1 MLGGISMATSM
12 GKIIKKLRKDHG
24 FTQEELAE
32 RLGVTYQAVS
42 KWENDTG
49 MPDISQIVPLASV
62 LEVSTDVLFGIAETS
77 ESEEAWNIVL
87 TANSVQEYGNLD
99 TYLKAY
105 DILIDGLKKYPSN
118 LIIMNNCMKL
128 GVSLSI
134 PENGWIYAE
143 AYAKK
148 IAFQTIR
155 QANFII
161 AHSKNITEILDAR
174 QSLVFLYCS
183 QQKYDLA
190 THEASHFPVRTDFT
204 LYSNMS
210 IVSEYMENHEKA
222 ITYLCTDIDYSL
234 QAFEDHT
241 ARLGKA
247 YYNSGKYIEAIEV
260 YETFFAVIKTIFKK
274 ECPPPYHDF
283 DSGDCYL
290 LLAQAYLAIDKKE
303 KAMDAVENSI
313 IYYLNLLAKHKED
326 NIDRSSMLKSP
337 LVRKNENHSY
347 ICICKNVIKKKLLE
361 KLSEKAI
368 QPLCQERRFIQLL
381 KSVKNIS
388 I

>member
-1 MLGGISMATSM
+1 MATSM
-12 GKIIKKLRKDHG
+12 GKIIKKLRKDNG
-24 FTQEELAE
+24 FTQEDLAE

-183 QQKYDLA
+183 QQKYDLK
-190 THEASHFPVRTDFT
+190 TNEASHGPVRTDFT
-204 LYSNMS
+204 LY
-210 IVSEYMENHEKA
+210 
-222 ITYLCTDIDYSL
+222 
-234 QAFEDHT
+234 
-241 ARLGKA
+241 
-247 YYNSGKYIEAIEV
+247 
-260 YETFFAVIKTIFKK
+260 
-274 ECPPPYHDF
+274 
-283 DSGDCYL
+283 
-290 LLAQAYLAIDKKE
+290 
-303 KAMDAVENSI
+303 
-313 IYYLNLLAKHKED
+313 
-326 NIDRSSMLKSP
+326 
-337 LVRKNENHSY
+337 
-347 ICICKNVIKKKLLE
+347 
-361 KLSEKAI
+361 
-368 QPLCQERRFIQLL
+368 
-381 KSVKNIS
+381 
-388 I
+388 

>member
-1 MLGGISMATSM
+1 MATSM

-105 DILIDGLKKYPSN
+105 DILTDGLKKYPSN

-148 IAFQTIR
+148 L
-155 QANFII
+155 
-161 AHSKNITEILDAR
+161 HSKQSDKLIL
-174 QSLVFLYCS
+174 
-183 QQKYDLA
+183 
-190 THEASHFPVRTDFT
+190 
-204 LYSNMS
+204 
-210 IVSEYMENHEKA
+210 
-222 ITYLCTDIDYSL
+222 
-234 QAFEDHT
+234 
-241 ARLGKA
+241 
-247 YYNSGKYIEAIEV
+247 
-260 YETFFAVIKTIFKK
+260 
-274 ECPPPYHDF
+274 
-283 DSGDCYL
+283 
-290 LLAQAYLAIDKKE
+290 
-303 KAMDAVENSI
+303 
-313 IYYLNLLAKHKED
+313 
-326 NIDRSSMLKSP
+326 
-337 LVRKNENHSY
+337 
-347 ICICKNVIKKKLLE
+347 
-361 KLSEKAI
+361 
-368 QPLCQERRFIQLL
+368 
-381 KSVKNIS
+381 
-388 I
+388 